1 MHGRSLRERLD
12 AQMALNAARGEQI
25 KRLEE
30 QLVHVRRE
38 LRNVNQELV
47 EERAIRADLEA
58 ENDKY
63 RRVMRKVMTHA

>member
-1 MHGRSLRERLD
+1 MDGRSLRERLD

-38 LRNVNQELV
+38 LRNVKQELV

-58 ENDKY
+58 ENTKF
-63 RRVMRKVMTHA
+63 RRVLKGVIYA

>member
-1 MHGRSLRERLD
+1 MDDRSLRERLD

-38 LRNVNQELV
+38 LRNVKQELV

-58 ENDKY
+58 ENTKF
-63 RRVMRKVMTHA
+63 RRVLKGVIYA